1 MVSAISTP
9 WWVHA
14 SLYIKLKI
22 IANQWITV
30 ARVLISAV
38 HAHLIFNC
46 NSLG

>member
-9 WWVHA
+9 SRVHA

-22 IANQWITV
+22 IAYQWISV

-38 HAHLIFNC
+38 HTHLIFNC